1 MRQHKFY
8 VPASS
13 SDSKDE
19 IVISEE
25 QIKLIYLEAKG
36 YNQQDAADYC
46 GISRGTAH
54 NALTDFD
61 AQSNCH
67 NAQGRVGWAI
77 QHGVLIIENDQI
89 VIAPQYRPTT
99 ENPEWFG
106 PRKKKENT

>member
-1 MRQHKFY
+1 MRQHKFF
-8 VPASS
+8 VPVSS
-13 SDSKDE
+13 SDPKDE
-19 IVISEE
+19 VVISEE

-54 NALTDFD
+54 NALTDFN

-77 QHGVLIIENDQI
+77 RHGVLIIEKDEI
-89 VIAPQYRPTT
+89 VIAPQYCPTG
-99 ENPEWFG
+99 NPEWFG
-106 PRKKKENT
+106 PRKKSSSS